1 MKKAEEAFE
10 LFLSFLPVVACIPSL
25 KLEINTDR
33 THKLKFPPK
42 TAELKFPPKIAAHM
56 FS

>member
-10 LFLSFLPVVACIPSL
+10 LFVSFLPVVAGIPSL

-42 TAELKFPPKIAAHM
+42 TAAHM